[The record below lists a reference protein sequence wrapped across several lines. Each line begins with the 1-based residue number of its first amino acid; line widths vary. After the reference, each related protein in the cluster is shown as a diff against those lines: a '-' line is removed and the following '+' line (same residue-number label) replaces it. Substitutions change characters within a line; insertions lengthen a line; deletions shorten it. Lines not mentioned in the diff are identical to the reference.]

1 MNNPD
6 YKNYAFEQIE
16 SFLSDLIN
24 DESVEGAD
32 IAVQLNKMIADIEDY
47 HSKQLEKV
55 RKVRAALFMSPLKM
69 QQHDTRELL
78 YEDIV
83 KPGSIDLLS

>member
-1 MNNPD
+1 MNNLE

-16 SFLSDLIN
+16 AFISDLIN

-32 IAVQLNKMIADIEDY
+32 IAVHLNKMIADIEDY
-47 HSKQLEKV
+47 HNKQLKKA
-55 RKVRAALFMSPLKM
+55 RNVRAALCMTPLKM
-69 QQHDTRELL
+69 QQHDNREILL
-78 YEDIV
+78 EDIV